1 MADDFQEFWAT
12 RAHFQCVEGRAMYT
26 LPFGG
31 DSSTFARASVYLVEQ
46 EFPCAPFPSEK
57 WKGPSADF
65 ARAAQALLNVW
76 EEGYIHSTPWWR
88 HLNVRYS
95 PRSTLLN
102 RNVSRWNPH
111 LRWKVERGFPPAPR
125 RHFAMYGRRVIYTTR
140 FGGDTL
146 TFGRPLG
153 STLLKNVSQVRIFI
167 SLLRWKAGREFRR
180 RCTGTFNV
188 WEEDNI
194 LLNLYA

>member
-26 LPFGG
+26 LPFGR

-57 WKGPSADF
+57 WRNGRGR
-65 ARAAQALLNVW
+65 ARILPVLRRHFSMYGRRAIYTVRL
-76 EEGYIHSTPWWR
+76 GGDTSTFGIP
-88 HLNVRYS
+88 

-111 LRWKVERGFPPAPR
+111 LRWKVERGFPPALR

-140 FGGDTL
+140 FRGDTL

-153 STLLKNVSQVRIFI
+153 LP
-167 SLLRWKAGREFRR
+167 
-180 RCTGTFNV
+180 C
-188 WEEDNI
+188 
-194 LLNLYA
+194 